1 MIRGSPSARSEVD
14 LPKLVRGVGLSTRA
28 SAVGTK
34 IRLPELTGVAVG
46 VAVAVI
52 VGEGVGVEVGVL
64 VGGVVAVA
72 VGVGVKV
79 AVGALVGVGVAV
91 AEGVGVLVGV
101 GVQVAVGEG
110 VTVAVPEP
118 YSTTSWGELAPD
130 SREASPMAEEEVV
143 TRARLSVPLPE
154 TREVTSTDVQALAAK
169 PGVEPT
175 TVEEM
180 AGALL

>member
-1 MIRGSPSARSEVD
+1 MRLSQTVRQEV
-14 LPKLVRGVGLSTRA
+14 
-28 SAVGTK
+28 VGTSPDAA
-34 IRLPELTGVAVG
+34 LA
-46 VAVAVI
+46 A
-52 VGEGVGVEVGVL
+52 
-64 VGGVVAVA
+64 
-72 VGVGVKV
+72 
-79 AVGALVGVGVAV
+79 GA
-91 AEGVGVLVGV
+91 
-101 GVQVAVGEG
+101 
-110 VTVAVPEP
+110 